1 MKNLSIEW
9 ARENRHTDVLASFIF
24 NFYPQ
29 NTEHFPNKQTDWLQM
44 LEEVL
49 SVQESNL
56 AKKYQPE
63 QESVVDEISDEE
75 KISSAIRMH
84 YQKHN
89 KKQISK
95 ALGVSDRTVRR
106 WLKDVPDVQTLDE
119 EGKMLLTKEDAEKY
133 GVIQKCV
140 GITEKDVAY

>member
-29 NTEHFPNKQTDWLQM
+29 NTEHFPNKQSDWLRM

-56 AKKYQPE
+56 VKKYQPE

-84 YQKHN
+84 YQRYN

-106 WLKDVPDVQTLDE
+106 WLRDVPDIQTLDNG
-119 EGKMLLTKEDAEKY
+119 GKLLLTKEDAEKH
-133 GVIQKCV
+133 GVIQKCG
-140 GITEKDVAY
+140 GITEKDIAY